1 MSTGPVGGDSWLTL
15 LDAMKRLRV
24 AWPARGWS
32 WDARLSC
39 VASSFNIEV
48 EAQARTAAAIA
59 LTNEWTWTTMQRAPA
74 PLRDVAERTGGLRA
88 GQMLLASQAVG
99 AVFAYGLWWPW
110 GNGMTTSVRIGLDG
124 SGATQDAVQRMRSVF
139 GVEL

>member
-1 MSTGPVGGDSWLTL
+1 MSTGHLGGDSWPTL
-15 LDAMKRLRV
+15 LEAMKKLRSV
-24 AWPARGWS
+24 WPSRGWS

-48 EAQARTAAAIA
+48 EAQARTATAIA
-59 LTNEWTWTTMQRAPA
+59 LPSEWTWTTMQRAPA
-74 PLRDVAERTGGLRA
+74 ALRDIAERTGGLRA
-88 GQMLLASQAVG
+88 GQLLLASAGVG

-110 GNGMTTSVRIGLDG
+110 GNGMTTSVRIGFDG
-124 SGATQDAVQRMRSVF
+124 SGVTQDAIQRMRGVF